1 MLYYIIYLKLLRQ
14 KEIAMYINRGEL
26 KHRGGFRFR
35 ANYWHA
41 VLVAFVYTL
50 LNGGAAVAS
59 RRFNTTTTSTNTN
72 FSAHASYNLA
82 DDPSIQWLAGIT
94 IGVILIAIV
103 IGAAFAIFVVNPIN
117 VGVQTFFLRNS
128 SGEAEGFHLG
138 DGFKHNYLNVVKTM
152 FFMNLWIGL
161 WTLLLVIPGI
171 IKAYSYRL
179 VPYLLA
185 ENPDIDTN
193 EALMRSEQLMRGNKW
208 EAFIYDLSFI
218 GWYILNIFTCGILGI
233 FWVQPYKLACDAELY
248 RLLTGKQGDDYRF
261 GVDGTGT
268 GPSTFTGAPGQN
280 EPFYHMTPDAKPQQN
295 KADAPVAPA
304 TNEASAVPTDNKPA
318 DGVVAEEDTIDFK
331 PGE

>member
-1 MLYYIIYLKLLRQ
+1 
-14 KEIAMYINRGEL
+14 MYINRFEL
-26 KHRGGFRFR
+26 KQRGGFRFR

-50 LNGGAAVAS
+50 LNGGALAGS
-59 RRFNTTTTSTNTN
+59 RRFNTTTTTTSNSYYY
-72 FSAHASYNLA
+72 SANYSLA
-82 DDPSIQWLAGIT
+82 DDPSIHWIAGLA

-103 IGAAFAIFVVNPIN
+103 IGAAVAIFVVNPIN

-128 SGEAEGFHLG
+128 SGETEGFHLG
-138 DGFKHNYLNVVKTM
+138 DGFKYNYLNVVKTM

-161 WTLLLVIPGI
+161 WSLLLVIPGI

-179 VPYLLA
+179 VPYILA

-208 EAFIYDLSFI
+208 ESFIYDLSFI
-218 GWYILNIFTCGILGI
+218 GWYIVSIFITCGLLSI

-248 RLLTGKQGDDYRF
+248 RLLAGKQGDDYRF

-280 EPFYHMTPDAKPQQN
+280 EPLYHATPTSQPQQN
-295 KADAPVAPA
+295 NVDTSSTNVASSTP
-304 TNEASAVPTDNKPA
+304 SDNKPA
-318 DGVVAEEDTIDFK
+318 DGVVSEEDTIDFK

>member
-1 MLYYIIYLKLLRQ
+1 
-14 KEIAMYINRGEL
+14 MYINRAEL
-26 KHRGGFRFR
+26 KQRGGFRFR

-50 LNGGAAVAS
+50 LNGGAVTVS
-59 RRFNTTTTSTNTN
+59 RRFNTTATSSNN
-72 FSAHASYNLA
+72 SFSYSANYSLA
-82 DDPSIQWLAGIT
+82 DDPTVQWIIGLA
-94 IGVILIAIV
+94 IGVLLIAIV
-103 IGAAFAIFVVNPIN
+103 IGLAFAIFVVNPIN
-117 VGVQTFFLRNS
+117 VGIQTFFLRNS
-128 SGEAEGFHLG
+128 SGETEGFHLG

-179 VPYLLA
+179 VPYILA

-218 GWYILNIFTCGILGI
+218 GWYIVSIFTCGILSI

-248 RLLTGKQGDDYRF
+248 RLLAGKNGDDYRF
-261 GVDGTGT
+261 GVEGTGT
-268 GPSTFTGAPGQN
+268 GPSTFTSSPSQN
-280 EPFYHMTPDAKPQQN
+280 EPFYHMTSDTQPQQELN
-295 KADAPVAPA
+295 DVPA
-304 TNEASAVPTDNKPA
+304 SPASNEAPTSPTDNKPA